1 MLAPRNAERI
11 PFALTK
17 DLMFSSQDIDHS
29 QRQKTAA
36 DAKAALLA
44 KFKPRPANTD
54 PRFEERAALR
64 AAELAQVRQARNEA
78 RDARRQSVADAA
90 QAVINAEAALAAE
103 ALSAKRGERKE
114 RKALSAAEA
123 KAKRDARYAARK
135 AR

>member
-1 MLAPRNAERI
+1 ML
-11 PFALTK
+11 
-17 DLMFSSQDIDHS
+17 SSQDIGHS

-44 KFKPRPANTD
+44 KFKPRPTNTD
-54 PRFEERAALR
+54 PRFDDRAALR
-64 AAELAQVRQARNEA
+64 AAELANVRQERSAART
-78 RDARRQSVADAA
+78 ARREAVAAAAQALIDADAA
-90 QAVINAEAALAAE
+90 IAAE

>member
-1 MLAPRNAERI
+1 ML
-11 PFALTK
+11 
-17 DLMFSSQDIDHS
+17 SSQDIDHS

-36 DAKAALLA
+36 AAKAALLA
-44 KFKPRPANTD
+44 KFKPRPTNTD
-54 PRFEERAALR
+54 PRFDERDTLR
-64 AAELAQVRQARNEA
+64 AAELSRVRQERTEA
-78 RDARRQSVADAA
+78 RTARRQSVADAA
-90 QAVINAEAALAAE
+90 QAVIDADAAIQAE